1 MRNRQEEDAS
11 VSCWNEDKQL
21 FRRSVDVVVGLM
33 TFSDVCAA
41 LGALMP
47 SDMALRGGG
56 GGGLGAVELLLIMV
70 ADVHYSFM
78 QLRESNANNL
88 DLE

>member
-1 MRNRQEEDAS
+1 
-11 VSCWNEDKQL
+11 
-21 FRRSVDVVVGLM
+21 
-33 TFSDVCAA
+33 
-41 LGALMP
+41 
-47 SDMALRGGG
+47 MALRGGG

-70 ADVHYSFM
+70 ADLLYSFM

>member
-1 MRNRQEEDAS
+1 
-11 VSCWNEDKQL
+11 
-21 FRRSVDVVVGLM
+21 
-33 TFSDVCAA
+33 
-41 LGALMP
+41 
-47 SDMALRGGG
+47 MALRGGG

>member
-1 MRNRQEEDAS
+1 
-11 VSCWNEDKQL
+11 
-21 FRRSVDVVVGLM
+21 M

-70 ADVHYSFM
+70 ADLRYSFM
-78 QLRESNANNL
+78 QLRENANNVTT
-88 DLE
+88 